1 MMIATLLAAVLS
13 MPASA
18 QSLTACKTNEMTAA
32 WEKISF
38 ALWLTDYTIPD
49 SSPRTATLSFKGCSM
64 GDEGEESRTYGSED
78 GAYSVTAMTNHG
90 GDNGATTLTLYR
102 GAEWV
107 RLGTWGHHKVFY
119 KGVGIDK
126 VSVPNGGWGTI
137 VKNIFVIPEDAV
149 IKKP

>member
-1 MMIATLLAAVLS
+1 MIITALLSVVLAA
-13 MPASA
+13 PASA
-18 QSLTACKTNEMTAA
+18 QVFECKTNEMTAA

-49 SSPRTATLSFKGCSM
+49 SSPRTATLTYKGCSK
-64 GDEGEESRTYGSED
+64 GDEGEESRSYVSADGSFT
-78 GAYSVTAMTNHG
+78 VTAFTNHG

-102 GAEWV
+102 GAQWA
-107 RLGTWGHHKVFY
+107 RLGAWGHHKVFY

-126 VSVPNGGWGTI
+126 VAVPNGGDTTI
-137 VKNIFVIPEDAV
+137 VKNVFVIPEAAV

>member
-1 MMIATLLAAVLS
+1 MIITSLLAALLS
-13 MPASA
+13 MPVSA
-18 QSLTACKTNEMTAA
+18 QSLPTCHANEMTTA

-49 SSPRTATLSFKGCSM
+49 SSPRTATLSYKGCSQ
-64 GDEGEESRTYGSED
+64 GDEGEESRSYVSED
-78 GAYSVTAMTNHG
+78 GAYSVTATTNHG

-102 GAEWV
+102 GAQWV

-126 VSVPNGGWGTI
+126 LPVPNGRETV
-137 VKNIFVIPEDAV
+137 VKNIFVIPEAAV
-149 IKKP
+149 IKR

>member
-1 MMIATLLAAVLS
+1 MIMTALLAAVLAA
-13 MPASA
+13 PASA
-18 QSLTACKTNEMTAA
+18 QVLECKTNEMTSA

-49 SSPRTATLSFKGCSM
+49 SSPRTATLVYKGCSM
-64 GDEGEESRTYGSED
+64 GDEGEESRSYVSAD
-78 GAYSVTAMTNHG
+78 GNFIVTAFTNHG

-102 GAEWV
+102 GARWA
-107 RLGTWGHHKVFY
+107 RLGTWAHHKVFY

-126 VSVPNGGWGTI
+126 VAVPNGGDSTI
-137 VKNIFVIPEDAV
+137 VKNVFVIPEGAV